1 MGEET
6 LYPQII
12 SKYPEKDHAICL
24 KKKRTFP
31 PSMNRYLVS
40 MLDVKKDLNDII
52 ELGIKLKRKGKKG
65 ENIELLKGKTLGMIF
80 EKSSTRTRVS
90 FEVGMTKLGGHAIF
104 LSSNDIQLG
113 RGETIEDTAL
123 VLSRYVDIIMYR
135 AKSNEAM
142 KEFAEK
148 ATVPVISGLDDK
160 EHPCQVITD
169 LMTIKE
175 HKGSLEGLNFVY
187 FGDGDNNMAHSYLL
201 GCGIAGIN
209 VKIVSP
215 KTYWPEK
222 YYVEEAKN
230 FDVKVEVTDQIK
242 NAAVNADIIATDTWV
257 SMGDEA
263 EKEKR
268 IKAFQG
274 YTVNNKIMKQA
285 KPDAIF
291 LHCLPAYYGYEVTK
305 EVAHGPQ
312 SVIFDEAENRM
323 WAQMAIMITLLNQ

>member
-1 MGEET
+1 MK
-6 LYPQII
+6 Q
-12 SKYPEKDHAICL
+12 
-24 KKKRTFP
+24 
-31 PSMNRYLVS
+31 YLIS
-40 MLDVKKDLNDII
+40 MLDVKNDLEKIIDLGI
-52 ELGIKLKRKGKKG
+52 ELKKKSKNG

-104 LSSNDIQLG
+104 LSTNDIQLG

-123 VLSRYVDIIMYR
+123 VLSRYVDLIMYR

-142 KEFAEK
+142 KELAEN

-175 HKGSLEGLNFVY
+175 HKESLKGLNFVY
-187 FGDGDNNMAHSYLL
+187 LGDGNNNMAHSYLL
-201 GCGIAGIN
+201 GCGIAGMN

-215 KTYWPEK
+215 KKYWPER
-222 YYVEEAKN
+222 YYTDEAKKFGVN
-230 FDVKVEVTDQIK
+230 VEITDKVKDSTKDADV
-242 NAAVNADIIATDTWV
+242 IATDTWV
-257 SMGDEA
+257 SMGDEL

-268 IKAFQG
+268 IKEFQG
-274 YTVNNKIMKQA
+274 YTIDDNLMVLA

-291 LHCLPAYYGYEVTK
+291 MHCLPAYYGYEVTK
-305 EVAHGPQ
+305 EVAHGTQ
-312 SVIFDEAENRM
+312 SVIFDEAENRL
-323 WAQMAIMITLLNQ
+323 WAQIGIMVSLLK